1 MAPGGTSS
9 SLAPLHGCR
18 LSQILATLAL
28 AALLAPCTCGFSLC
42 LFLFLVPPLFV
53 LPFFCL

>member
-1 MAPGGTSS
+1 
-9 SLAPLHGCR
+9 LAPLHGCR
-18 LSQILATLAL
+18 VSQILATLAL